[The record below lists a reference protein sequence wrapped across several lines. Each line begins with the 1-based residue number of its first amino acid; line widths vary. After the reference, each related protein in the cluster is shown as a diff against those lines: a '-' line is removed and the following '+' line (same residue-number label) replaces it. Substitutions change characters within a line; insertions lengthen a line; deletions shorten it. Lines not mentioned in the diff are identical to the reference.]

1 MQLPFGGVDVL
12 LTVLVVVLALV
23 AVVTS
28 RLQMRRL
35 VDETAGGREVT
46 RQRLLALSQLA
57 ADPADTSGSPM
68 GAGEVLRASAIMVG
82 DDAAGASR
90 RSLTSR
96 ALTRQAADDAVGI
109 LVELLDNALTHADPK
124 AEITITAAD
133 DQDGGVVLQVQD
145 SRSDMT
151 GDEIAAANRVLT
163 DPRSASTAFDGFG
176 LLVAGCL
183 AARHGIEVELAAK
196 QAGTVATVRV
206 PPTAIDGGVEVATSA
221 ATPPPPLPGTVSPA
235 PGPSVPAPV
244 PVGASAV
251 RTPTPAPASAG
262 LPIRGSSAP
271 TTVPVAGET
280 TPTAR
285 PAPSRPAQDWPGS
298 LPARSTGRP
307 ASPAAVPAVE
317 TTSPGRIAPARQAPP
332 RQAPARPAPP
342 PPAPQRQAP
351 SRPAPV
357 AASAQ
362 SPDASRPV
370 VPAPAPL
377 TQRRPGTS
385 WPSSDADPR
394 QPVPHPE
401 QPPAMPRGSQNSL
414 FGDGVEQTRA
424 SMGNMLGGDQSRAA
438 PPRPVRRETTGSAPV
453 IKSPSSPS
461 SSDASIFDALESR
474 WFEEHAPRARRKRV
488 HDSPWSSPADQGWT
502 AAERLFEETKAQLT
516 GAGLPRREPMSHLV
530 PGAVAP
536 GTGRRRRVSDSDPVM
551 HGSRDALT
559 SYQAGIERARYGEGL
574 GGSHS

>member
-1 MQLPFGGVDVL
+1 MQPPFGGVDVL

-57 ADPADTSGSPM
+57 ADPGDTSGTPM

-90 RSLTSR
+90 RCLTSR

-109 LVELLDNALTHADPK
+109 LVELVDNALTHGDPK

-196 QAGTVATVRV
+196 QAGTIATVRV

-235 PGPSVPAPV
+235 PGPSMPAPM
-244 PVGASAV
+244 PVGAGAV
-251 RTPTPAPASAG
+251 RTPAPAPALAG
-262 LPIRGSSAP
+262 LPARGSSAP
-271 TTVPVAGET
+271 AVAPVAAEMA
-280 TPTAR
+280 PTGR
-285 PAPSRPAQDWPGS
+285 PASRRAQDWPGS

-317 TTSPGRIAPARQAPP
+317 TTSPGRIAPARPAPP

-351 SRPAPV
+351 V

-362 SPDASRPV
+362 SPDSPRPV
-370 VPAPAPL
+370 APAPAPAPL

-385 WPSSDADPR
+385 WPGSDADPR

-401 QPPAMPRGSQNSL
+401 QPVAIPRGSQNSL

-424 SMGNMLGGDQSRAA
+424 SMGNMLGGDQSRTA
-438 PPRPVRRETTGSAPV
+438 PSRPVRRETTGSPPA
-453 IKSPSSPS
+453 IKPPSPPS